1 VSTANSKAA
10 VISSRCAIFRPATA
24 EFRLTEVT
32 LKNQPRRVYFLVHIT
47 TSLGNDLSINLR

>member
-24 EFRLTEVT
+24 KFRFKYLPKRNR
-32 LKNQPRRVYFLVHIT
+32 LAYP
-47 TSLGNDLSINLR
+47 